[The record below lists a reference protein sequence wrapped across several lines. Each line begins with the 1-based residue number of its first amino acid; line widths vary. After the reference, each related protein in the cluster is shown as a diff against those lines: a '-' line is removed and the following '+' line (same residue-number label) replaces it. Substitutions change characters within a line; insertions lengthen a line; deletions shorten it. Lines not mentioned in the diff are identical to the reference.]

1 MEEVAPDDGAEDRHH
16 LGQSYCLYHSAAFCY
31 FIPRMKQDSPSTK
44 RLNAKRTQLEKS
56 ANAFVALVGERVR
69 KARERRGISR
79 RVLSELSQVS
89 LRYLAQLEGGSGNFS
104 IALLWRVSEALDHRI
119 EWLVGAED
127 PWSSEVV
134 QYSELFRRATRDQRR
149 RVMKVLDPGS
159 PTLLREKRL
168 CLIGLRGAGKST
180 LGKLLSKELSLP
192 FIELNREIEEISGM
206 PANEVMALYGQE
218 GYRRLEQQALERIV
232 ATSDAAV
239 LAVAGG
245 IVAEPETFAY
255 LLRHFHTIWIRAR
268 AEEHMERVRNQGD
281 LRPMSGNPKAMEEL
295 HSILTSREELYSK
308 AEATVDTSGRSVEE
322 STRNL
327 LTTIRNLEIL

>member
-1 MEEVAPDDGAEDRHH
+1 
-16 LGQSYCLYHSAAFCY
+16 
-31 FIPRMKQDSPSTK
+31 MKNAQNSRNTK
-44 RLNAKRTQLEKS
+44 RLTEKGIQFEKG

-89 LRYLAQLEGGSGNFS
+89 LRYLAQLEGGSGNIS

-127 PWSSEVV
+127 PWTSEII
-134 QYSELFRRATRDQRR
+134 QCSELFRRATKEQRR
-149 RVMKVLDPGS
+149 RVMRILDPGVR
-159 PTLLREKRL
+159 LREKRL

-180 LGKLLSKELSLP
+180 LGKALSKEFSLP

-218 GYRRLEQQALERIV
+218 GYRRLERQALERIV
-232 ATSDAAV
+232 ATSDATV

-255 LLRHFHTIWIRAR
+255 LLRHFHTIWIKAR
-268 AEEHMERVRNQGD
+268 PEEHMERVRNQGD

-295 HSILTSREELYSK
+295 HSILRSREELYSK

-322 STRNL
+322 SKRDL
-327 LTTIRNLEIL
+327 LATVRKLEIF

>member
-1 MEEVAPDDGAEDRHH
+1 MR
-16 LGQSYCLYHSAAFCY
+16 
-31 FIPRMKQDSPSTK
+31 RMKNAQNSRNTK
-44 RLNAKRTQLEKS
+44 RLTEKGIQFEKG

-89 LRYLAQLEGGSGNFS
+89 LRYLAQLEGGSGNIS

-127 PWSSEVV
+127 PWTSEII
-134 QYSELFRRATRDQRR
+134 QCSELFRRATKEQRR
-149 RVMKVLDPGS
+149 RVMRILDPGVR
-159 PTLLREKRL
+159 LREKRL

-180 LGKLLSKELSLP
+180 LGKALSKEFSLP

-218 GYRRLEQQALERIV
+218 GYRRLERQALERIV
-232 ATSDAAV
+232 ATSDATV
-239 LAVAGG
+239 LAVAVG

-255 LLRHFHTIWIRAR
+255 LLRHFHTIWIKAR
-268 AEEHMERVRNQGD
+268 PEEHMERVRNQGD

-295 HSILTSREELYSK
+295 HSILRSREELYSK

-322 STRNL
+322 SKRDL
-327 LTTIRNLEIL
+327 LATVRKLEIF

>member
-1 MEEVAPDDGAEDRHH
+1 MW
-16 LGQSYCLYHSAAFCY
+16 
-31 FIPRMKQDSPSTK
+31 RMKNTRKSRSSK
-44 RLNAKRTQLEKS
+44 RLDEKGIQFEKG
-56 ANAFVALVGERVR
+56 ANAFVAQVGERVR

-89 LRYLAQLEGGSGNFS
+89 LRYLAQLEGGSGNIS

-119 EWLVGAED
+119 EWLIGAED
-127 PWSSEVV
+127 PWTSEIV
-134 QYSELFRRATRDQRR
+134 QCSELFRRATREQRR
-149 RVMKVLDPGS
+149 RVMRILEPGAQ
-159 PTLLREKRL
+159 LREKRL

-180 LGKLLSKELSLP
+180 LGKVLSKELSLP

-218 GYRRLEQQALERIV
+218 GYRRLERQALERMV

-255 LLRHFHTIWIRAR
+255 LLRHFHTIWIKAR
-268 AEEHMERVRNQGD
+268 PEEHMERVRNQGD
-281 LRPMSGNPKAMEEL
+281 LRPMSGNPRAMEEL
-295 HSILTSREELYSK
+295 HLILTSREELYSR

-322 STRNL
+322 STSDL
-327 LTTIRNLEIL
+327 LATVRKLEIL